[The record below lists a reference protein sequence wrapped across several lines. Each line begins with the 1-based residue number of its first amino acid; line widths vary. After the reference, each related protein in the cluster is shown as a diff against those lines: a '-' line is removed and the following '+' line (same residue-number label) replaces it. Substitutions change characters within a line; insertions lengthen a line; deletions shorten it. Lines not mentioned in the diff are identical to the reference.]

1 MSKMSKAERERN
13 SKSFFLPHTVYVI
26 GKKNGIV
33 YKTINTKMGKHQ
45 LVLWALRNTEPEYKS
60 VIFETES
67 NQITDLVIGSSDSP
81 KLIENI
87 YDKKLYVEWKEN
99 EIMKCGGL
107 DLGLCGEKMA
117 EVADALAYLI
127 VEVTKYDTSGLRE
140 DCTLQLAGKVGMVS
154 PPFPVHDHECIVIG
168 NDDKTDRIILRKMIL
183 QLLNTNMEYIL
194 EMMFTAAKKTPDA
207 SIYFDTLGRQ
217 LVYGCTS
224 EDIMQHE
231 TIKALIAIE
240 PLVENTE
247 LYNGY
252 KIGLDKLKGVNIV
265 LSHNSYLIGGE
276 YWKYLDKS
284 YFGARTNDD
293 FGRRYTYCL
302 GHDVCGTRVG
312 LRTFFHERDGMI
324 TAAFIPYKIHVVGNH
339 VELECETE
347 PIYELALEPVAV
359 GFMDAK
365 TVKRCSVEIAKFYN
379 TFAKEH
385 ANK

>member
-1 MSKMSKAERERN
+1 
-13 SKSFFLPHTVYVI
+13 
-26 GKKNGIV
+26 
-33 YKTINTKMGKHQ
+33 
-45 LVLWALRNTEPEYKS
+45 
-60 VIFETES
+60 
-67 NQITDLVIGSSDSP
+67 
-81 KLIENI
+81 
-87 YDKKLYVEWKEN
+87 
-99 EIMKCGGL
+99 MKCGGL

-276 YWKYLDKS
+276 YWKYLLS
-284 YFGARTNDD
+284 W
-293 FGRRYTYCL
+293 
-302 GHDVCGTRVG
+302 
-312 LRTFFHERDGMI
+312 
-324 TAAFIPYKIHVVGNH
+324 
-339 VELECETE
+339 
-347 PIYELALEPVAV
+347 
-359 GFMDAK
+359 
-365 TVKRCSVEIAKFYN
+365 S
-379 TFAKEH
+379 
-385 ANK
+385 